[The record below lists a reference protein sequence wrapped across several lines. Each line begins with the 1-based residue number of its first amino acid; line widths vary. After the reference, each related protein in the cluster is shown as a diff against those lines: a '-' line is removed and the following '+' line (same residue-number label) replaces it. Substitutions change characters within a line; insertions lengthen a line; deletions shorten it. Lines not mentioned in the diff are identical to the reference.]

1 MNMALFKKQHEHPK
15 ISRERAL
22 SCKPVKN
29 IQVTETRLEA
39 GTMMLTYPVG
49 TRPWVA
55 ALIRRFSGALQK
67 PVTKKLEL
75 DTLGSAVWNLLDG
88 NRTVKQVIREFSK
101 TYQLHSAEA
110 EMSVTQFL
118 RQLGKRGLIGFRE

>member
-1 MNMALFKKQHEHPK
+1 MALFKKRREQPK
-15 ISRERAL
+15 ISRDKAL

-29 IQVTETRLEA
+29 FQVTETRLEA
-39 GTMMLTYPVG
+39 GTVMLTYPAG

-55 ALIRRFSGALQK
+55 ELIKRFSAAAQK

-75 DTLGSAVWNLLDG
+75 DTLGSAVWDLLDG
-88 NRTVKQVIREFSK
+88 NRSVKQVIREFSK
-101 TYQLHSAEA
+101 TYRLQSTEA